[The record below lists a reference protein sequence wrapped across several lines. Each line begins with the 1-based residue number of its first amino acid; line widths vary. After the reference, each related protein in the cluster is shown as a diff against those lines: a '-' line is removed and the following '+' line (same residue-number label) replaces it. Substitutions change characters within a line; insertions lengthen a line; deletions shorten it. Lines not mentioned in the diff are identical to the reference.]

1 MATEYM
7 QATTE
12 EARRALANKIADLR
26 QAGVPWDGPGG
37 IVARRLVSSAP
48 QGRKLLRH
56 FRLDAEHGGPVE
68 IMPSYDRS
76 QINSKTGKPMGWRD
90 PRRAGGP
97 NQRDALP

>member
-26 QAGVPWDGPGG
+26 QAGVRWDGPGG
-37 IVARRLVSSAP
+37 IVARGLVSGAT

-56 FRLDAEHGGPVE
+56 FRLDAHHGGPVE
-68 IMPSYDRS
+68 ILASYDRN
-76 QINSKTGKPMGWRD
+76 QINPKTGKPMGWRD
-90 PRRAGGP
+90 PRRGRRP
-97 NQRDALP
+97 